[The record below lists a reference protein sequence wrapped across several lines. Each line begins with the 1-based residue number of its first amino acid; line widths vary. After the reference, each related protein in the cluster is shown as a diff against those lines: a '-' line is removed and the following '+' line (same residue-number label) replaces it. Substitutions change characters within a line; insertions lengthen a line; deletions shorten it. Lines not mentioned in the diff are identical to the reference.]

1 MFKKLIK
8 SIDNLADAIDCL
20 VEKLDA
26 IFIESKQPLLTLGP
40 GLYRETISGADPEV
54 QKALGIQEAEPG
66 RPMNT
71 RRRWTSKEDS
81 IVIIGYS
88 KGLAP
93 AAISEILKQQ
103 GFDRSAHAIVDH
115 MSELRKLMK

>member
-8 SIDNLADAIDCL
+8 SIDNLADAIDSL
-20 VEKLDA
+20 VEKLDTV
-26 IFIESKQPLLTLGP
+26 FIESKQPLLTLG
-40 GLYRETISGADPEV
+40 D
-54 QKALGIQEAEPG
+54 GIQRIADAPVQEHKKTAS
-66 RPMNT
+66 

>member
-8 SIDNLADAIDCL
+8 SIDNLADAIDSL

-26 IFIESKQPLLTLGP
+26 IFIESKQPLLTLG
-40 GLYRETISGADPEV
+40 D
-54 QKALGIQEAEPG
+54 GIQRIADAPVQEPKK
-66 RPMNT
+66 T
-71 RRRWTSKEDS
+71 ASRRRWTSKEDS

-93 AAISEILKQQ
+93 AAISELLKQQ

>member
-8 SIDNLADAIDCL
+8 AIDNLADAIDSL

-26 IFIESKQPLLTLGP
+26 IFIESKQPLLTLGD
-40 GLYRETISGADPEV
+40 GIHRIADTPV
-54 QKALGIQEAEPG
+54 QEPKK
-66 RPMNT
+66 T
-71 RRRWTSKEDS
+71 ASRRRWTSKEDS

>member
-8 SIDNLADAIDCL
+8 AIDNLADAIDSL
-20 VEKLDA
+20 VEKLDTVIRVVNTVGTSIHVERIA
-26 IFIESKQPLLTLGP
+26 GSNP
-40 GLYRETISGADPEV
+40 AV

-66 RPMNT
+66 KPMNT
-71 RRRWTSKEDS
+71 RRRWTAKEDS

>member
-40 GLYRETISGADPEV
+40 GLYRETISGADTEV
-54 QKALGIQEAEPG
+54 QKRLGIKKEGKKPSA
-66 RPMNT
+66 
-71 RRRWTSKEDS
+71 RRRWTSKEEAL
-81 IVIIGYS
+81 VIAGYS
-88 KGLAP
+88 KGYAP
-93 AAISEILKQQ
+93 AAIRDILKRN
-103 GFDRSAHAIVDH
+103 GYDRGEHAIVDH
-115 MSELRKLMK
+115 MCELRKKMEA

>member
-8 SIDNLADAIDCL
+8 AIDNLADAIDSL

-26 IFIESKQPLLTLGP
+26 IFIESKQPLLTLG
-40 GLYRETISGADPEV
+40 D
-54 QKALGIQEAEPG
+54 GIQRIADTPVQEPKK
-66 RPMNT
+66 T
-71 RRRWTSKEDS
+71 ASRRRWTSKEDS

>member
-8 SIDNLADAIDCL
+8 SIDNLADAIDSL

-26 IFIESKQPLLTLGP
+26 IFIESKQPLLTIG
-40 GLYRETISGADPEV
+40 D
-54 QKALGIQEAEPG
+54 GIQRIADAPVQEPKK
-66 RPMNT
+66 T
-71 RRRWTSKEDS
+71 ASRRRWTSKEDS

>member
-1 MFKKLIK
+1 MTIHHIVHVEGLNALT
-8 SIDNLADAIDCL
+8 DL
-20 VEKLDA
+20 VQMIYEKLNDINA
-26 IFIESKQPLLTLGP
+26 RNIRSVEVIDGK
-40 GLYRETISGADPEV
+40 DPAV

-66 RPMNT
+66 KPMNT
-71 RRRWTSKEDS
+71 RRRWTAKEDS

>member
-8 SIDNLADAIDCL
+8 AIDNLADAIDSL
-20 VEKLDA
+20 TEM
-26 IFIESKQPLLTLGP
+26 LLNLK
-40 GLYRETISGADPEV
+40 AKAVFNDPVVYPHPV
-54 QKALGIQEAEPG
+54 QNNLTTPTEPKK
-66 RPMNT
+66 T
-71 RRRWTSKEDS
+71 ASRRRWTSKEEN
-81 IVIIGYS
+81 IVIAGYS

-93 AAISEILKQQ
+93 AAISEILKRQ

>member
-8 SIDNLADAIDCL
+8 SIDNLADAIDSL

-26 IFIESKQPLLTLGP
+26 IFIESKQPLLTLG
-40 GLYRETISGADPEV
+40 D
-54 QKALGIQEAEPG
+54 GIQRIADAPVQEPKK
-66 RPMNT
+66 T
-71 RRRWTSKEDS
+71 ASRRRWTSKEDS

-88 KGLAP
+88 KGLKP

>member
-8 SIDNLADAIDCL
+8 AIDNLADAIDSL

-26 IFIESKQPLLTLGP
+26 IFIESKQPLLTLG
-40 GLYRETISGADPEV
+40 D
-54 QKALGIQEAEPG
+54 GIQRIADAPVQEPKK
-66 RPMNT
+66 T
-71 RRRWTSKEDS
+71 ASRRRWTSKEDN

>member
-8 SIDNLADAIDCL
+8 SIDNLADAIDSL

-26 IFIESKQPLLTLGP
+26 IFIESKQPLLTLG
-40 GLYRETISGADPEV
+40 D
-54 QKALGIQEAEPG
+54 GIQRIADAPVQEPKK
-66 RPMNT
+66 T
-71 RRRWTSKEDS
+71 ASRRRWTSKEDN

>member
-8 SIDNLADAIDCL
+8 SIDNLADAIDSL

-26 IFIESKQPLLTLGP
+26 IFIESKQPLLTLG
-40 GLYRETISGADPEV
+40 D
-54 QKALGIQEAEPG
+54 GIQRIADAPVQEPKK
-66 RPMNT
+66 T
-71 RRRWTSKEDS
+71 ASRRRWTPKEDS

>member
-8 SIDNLADAIDCL
+8 SIDNLADAIDSL

-26 IFIESKQPLLTLGP
+26 IFIESKQPLLTLG
-40 GLYRETISGADPEV
+40 G
-54 QKALGIQEAEPG
+54 GIQRIADAPVQEPKK
-66 RPMNT
+66 T
-71 RRRWTSKEDS
+71 ASRRRWTSKEDS

>member
-1 MFKKLIK
+1 MMFKKLIK
-8 SIDNLADAIDCL
+8 SIDNLADAIDSL

-26 IFIESKQPLLTLGP
+26 IFIESKQPLLTLG
-40 GLYRETISGADPEV
+40 D
-54 QKALGIQEAEPG
+54 GIQRIADAPVQEPKK
-66 RPMNT
+66 T
-71 RRRWTSKEDS
+71 ASRRRWTSKEDS

>member
-8 SIDNLADAIDCL
+8 SIDNLADAIDSL

-26 IFIESKQPLLTLGP
+26 IFIESKQPLLTLG
-40 GLYRETISGADPEV
+40 D
-54 QKALGIQEAEPG
+54 GIQRIADAPVQEPKK
-66 RPMNT
+66 T
-71 RRRWTSKEDS
+71 ASRRRWTHKEDS

>member
-8 SIDNLADAIDCL
+8 AIDNLADAIDSL

-26 IFIESKQPLLTLGP
+26 IFIESKQPLLTLG
-40 GLYRETISGADPEV
+40 D
-54 QKALGIQEAEPG
+54 GIQRIADAPVQEPKK
-66 RPMNT
+66 T
-71 RRRWTSKEDS
+71 ASRRRWTSKEDS

>member
-8 SIDNLADAIDCL
+8 SIDNIADAIDSL

-26 IFIESKQPLLTLGP
+26 IFIESKQPLLTLG
-40 GLYRETISGADPEV
+40 D
-54 QKALGIQEAEPG
+54 GIQRIADAPVQEPKK
-66 RPMNT
+66 T
-71 RRRWTSKEDS
+71 ASRRRWTSKEDS

>member
-8 SIDNLADAIDCL
+8 AIDNLADAIDSL

-26 IFIESKQPLLTLGP
+26 IFIESKQPLLTLG
-40 GLYRETISGADPEV
+40 D
-54 QKALGIQEAEPG
+54 GIQRIADAPVQEPKKTAS
-66 RPMNT
+66 RRRWTSKPMNT

-103 GFDRSAHAIVDH
+103 GLDRSAHAIVDH